1 MRKQPW
7 TEKVSEWLEEF
18 VWESRVFYI
27 FLFVAGVFPAVVT
40 SALAASGICS
50 GTYEYCDSARF
61 HDVMLWLMLVFD
73 FAVDVFVSAVR
84 RYRGRAYMLV
94 LKAMH
99 IVGCVVAYGMSA
111 YVNLAFLAVARIRDW
126 AFVISPKRRSPI
138 SETVVRS
145 LYMTGLFSIILLLL
159 ILLFSLIGFN
169 IFWNTDEYESPFGTL
184 GHSLVV
190 VMVYVTG
197 GRWMEFQ
204 NQLDIMGYHASKAL
218 SIVFVGLGVLLFTN
232 VYVAIVCN
240 SWLAEAQR
248 GASHESKKTS
258 GSTNATGNK
267 DGIQSDQLH
276 SFQSLLEDSWQLY
289 IQQARHMRDLYKELL
304 VRGLMASNLVDVGR
318 LLREYKLHDCDF
330 NINDKPVDN

>member
-1 MRKQPW
+1 MSVAESSVKSEGTPHTDVGKKW
-7 TEKVSEWLEEF
+7 TEKVLVWLEKF

-61 HDVMLWLMLVFD
+61 HDVMLWIMLVFD

-84 RYRGRAYMLV
+84 RYRGRAYMLF

-99 IVGCVVAYGMSA
+99 IVVCVVAYGMSA

-126 AFVISPKRRSPI
+126 AFVFSPKGRWPI

-145 LYMTGLFSIILLLL
+145 LYMTGLFSVILLLL
-159 ILLFSLIGFN
+159 ILLLSLVGFN

-197 GRWMEFQ
+197 GRWMDFQ
-204 NQLDIMGYHASKAL
+204 NQLDLMGYTASKAL
-218 SIVFVGLGVLLFTN
+218 SIVLAVLGVLVFTN
-232 VYVAIVCN
+232 VYAAIVCN

-258 GSTNATGNK
+258 GSTNETVNK
-267 DGIQSDQLH
+267 DSLP
-276 SFQSLLEDSWQLY
+276 SELRSLLEV
-289 IQQARHMRDLYKELL
+289 I
-304 VRGLMASNLVDVGR
+304 
-318 LLREYKLHDCDF
+318 
-330 NINDKPVDN
+330 P